1 MLIFIAILCKT
12 WCFQHGML
20 DYSWVICIF
29 QRMDFGGYRMGIVT
43 GLYGALGLENDV
55 AIVEEFVDIMYGDA
69 AFGIATTDHV
79 LVYAVAIPMV

>member
-29 QRMDFGGYRMGIVT
+29 QRMDFGSHRMGVVT
-43 GLYGALGLENDV
+43 GLYGTLGQR
-55 AIVEEFVDIMYGDA
+55 ITSSCTRSPY
-69 AFGIATTDHV
+69 
-79 LVYAVAIPMV
+79 IPLPQ